1 MPIEVAIII
10 VNYRTAQLTLD
21 CLRSL
26 QPEITEEIRVV
37 IVDNASGDGSAE
49 QIEEAIARL
58 GFSGWAQVLRSPFNG
73 GFAAGNNFG
82 IRAVDAAAYLL
93 LNSDTLVQRGAIAEL
108 RAAMRARPDAGII
121 GPALVNGEGQHDD
134 SAFRAPPPLAE
145 LARAANGGLVERILP
160 HLKPAL
166 PKTQRPIEADWLGFA
181 CVLVR
186 KEVFREVGELDERYF
201 MYFEDIDFCR
211 RTRAAGW
218 KILYWP
224 AAKVVHLLGG
234 SSGVTAHARARRR
247 APRYYY
253 ESRAR
258 YFASYY
264 GRHGLLRANAYWYL
278 GRALS
283 LTRELVGAPP
293 QHREREALDI
303 WISALQLSAAT
314 PQQQGATMGI
324 LKLLNERLK
333 PSLAP
338 ADLPSHTAPLP
349 NGRHNQNPPDVGL
362 LELLAEDFATYDRNP
377 VEPGFWVVALHRLAN
392 ARMDVKSRVLRAPL
406 TAAYHVAFTGM
417 NWLWGIDLD
426 YTVRLGRR
434 VRLWH
439 HGGMV
444 LGARAIGDDVH
455 IRHNTTFGLVSRQA
469 VTGKPIIGN
478 RVDIG
483 TGACVLG
490 AVTVGDDCVIGAN
503 SVVTRDL
510 PRGATV
516 FGIPARPVNLRTNDS
531 LRVGN
536 E

>member
-10 VNYRTAQLTLD
+10 VNYRTAELTLD
-21 CLRSL
+21 CLTSL
-26 QPEITEEIRVV
+26 QPQITADMRVV

-49 QIEEAIARL
+49 RLEQAIARA
-58 GFSGWAQVLRSPFNG
+58 GWSTWAQVVRSQVNG
-73 GFAAGNNFG
+73 GFAAGNNIG
-82 IRAVDAAAYLL
+82 IHAVDAAAYLL
-93 LNSDTLVQRGAIAEL
+93 LNSDTIVQPGAIAVL
-108 RAAMRARPDAGII
+108 RAALQARPDAGII
-121 GPALVNGEGQHDD
+121 GPALVDAQGAHDD
-134 SAFRAPPPLAE
+134 SAFRDPQPLAE
-145 LARAANGGLVERILP
+145 LARAANGGVVERLFP
-160 HLKPAL
+160 RLKPAFD
-166 PKTQRPIEADWLGFA
+166 KTQAPIEVDWLGFA

-186 KEVFREVGELDERYF
+186 AQVFRDVGALDDRYF

-224 AAKVVHLLGG
+224 AAKVVHLLGA
-234 SSGVTAHARARRR
+234 SSGVTSQARLRRR

-253 ESRAR
+253 QSRAR
-258 YFASYY
+258 YFATYY
-264 GRHGLLRANAYWYL
+264 GRSGLVRANAFWYA

-283 LTRELVGAPP
+283 LTREALGGKP
-293 QHREREALDI
+293 QQREREALDI
-303 WISALQLSAAT
+303 WI
-314 PQQQGATMGI
+314 GATAPRTASSRR
-324 LKLLNERLK
+324 KAVFEWLNQRLK
-333 PSLAP
+333 PSA
-338 ADLPSHTAPLP
+338 AHAESPSHTAPLP
-349 NGRHNQNPPDVGL
+349 SGRHNQNPPELGL
-362 LELLAEDFATYDRNP
+362 LELIAEDFATYDHNP
-377 VEPGFWVVALHRLAN
+377 VEPGFWVVTLHRLAN
-392 ARMDVKSRVLRAPL
+392 ARMDVRSRLLRAPL

-455 IRHNTTFGLVSRQA
+455 IRHNTTFGLVSRHE

-483 TGACVLG
+483 AGACVLG
-490 AVTVGDDCVIGAN
+490 PVTIGDDCVIGAN

-516 FGIPARPVNLRTNDS
+516 FGIPARPVNLRANDT
-531 LRVGN
+531 LRTGT